1 MSVPDVESAEVSEIA
16 REIAS
21 QPSTW
26 REAVRRSG
34 ALAQVLPEVGAR
46 ALAVGCGTSL
56 YVARAY
62 AGLREGRGRGW
73 TDAFPASEVPA
84 GRTYD
89 RAIAISRSGTTT
101 EVERFLAAD
110 RPFPTVAIVAVA
122 DSPVARAADA
132 VIELG
137 FADERS
143 VVQTRFATSVLAMLR
158 AGLGDDLDPV
168 IEQAELALSE
178 PAPVEPEDRDHY
190 VFLGQGWAV
199 GLAEEAALK
208 LKEAAHAWSEAYPAM
223 EFRHGP
229 ISIAGP
235 SSVVWAIGQVD
246 PGVLED
252 AAATGASIVG
262 GELDPMAELV
272 RIQRTAVALAE
283 AKGLDPDQP
292 RHLTRSV
299 VLS

>member
-1 MSVPDVESAEVSEIA
+1 VSEIA

-21 QPSTW
+21 QPSSW

-34 ALAQVLPEVGAR
+34 TLASNLPEVGAR

-56 YVARAY
+56 FVARAY
-62 AGLREGRGRGW
+62 ARLRETRGRGW
-73 TDAFPASEVPA
+73 TDAFPASEVPE
-84 GRTYD
+84 GRAYD

-101 EVERFLAAD
+101 EVERFLAAE
-110 RPFPTVAIVAVA
+110 RPYPALAIVAVA
-122 DSPVARAADA
+122 DTPVAYAADA

-158 AGLGDDLDPV
+158 ASLGDDLGPV
-168 IEQAELALSE
+168 IDQAELALSE
-178 PAPVEPEDRDHY
+178 PLPVEPEDHDHY
-190 VFLGQGWAV
+190 VFLGQGWAT
-199 GLAEEAALK
+199 GLAEEASLK
-208 LKEAAHAWSEAYPAM
+208 LREAAHAWSEAYPAM

-229 ISIAGP
+229 ISVAGP
-235 SSVVWAIGQVD
+235 SSVVWAVGPVD

-252 AAATGASIVG
+252 ASATGASIVG

-283 AKGLDPDQP
+283 ARGLDPDRP